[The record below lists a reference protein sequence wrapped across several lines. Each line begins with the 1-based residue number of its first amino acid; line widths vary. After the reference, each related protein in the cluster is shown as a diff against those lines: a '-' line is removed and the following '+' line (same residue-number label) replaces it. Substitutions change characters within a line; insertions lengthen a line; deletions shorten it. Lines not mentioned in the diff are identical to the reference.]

1 MSNEFGKEL
10 VKEVVTQTAG
20 KTYDDVAHPAAKATG
35 QLISFIPRTIQVWL
49 GKWEKWII
57 NGEYSIEE
65 TKKLLEK
72 KLANVAEDKITEPES
87 YVAVPA
93 IQQLS
98 YSLDSE
104 DLREMYANLL
114 ASSMNIETKTSVHPA
129 FVDIIKQLCPDEAK
143 LLKYLSDKEDQPL
156 IDIHLIQS
164 KNREYSISLQNFTS
178 IADGI
183 CENSLKISFYLDNLA
198 RLKLLDISD
207 DRSLAD
213 DSEYKPLENHPLVKQ
228 IMNVQLPEGKSYE
241 IKRHSFKLTA
251 FAFDFIKVC
260 L

>member
-1 MSNEFGKEL
+1 MDEFQQEL
-10 VKEVVTQTAG
+10 
-20 KTYDDVAHPAAKATG
+20 AKATVENTVG
-35 QLISFIPRTIQVWL
+35 AAYNDLVSPSAKPVGTIISLLPRTIRL
-49 GKWEKWII
+49 FFSKWEKWIVYAEKSLELTAEAI
-57 NGEYSIEE
+57 QEKVAKIPEE
-65 TKKLLEK
+65 KL
-72 KLANVAEDKITEPES
+72 TEPEP

-93 IQQLS
+93 LQQLS

-114 ASSMNIETKTSVHPA
+114 ASSMNIDKKTSVHPA

-143 LLKYLSDKEDQPL
+143 LLKYLSDKEGQPL

-228 IMNVQLPEGKSYE
+228 IMNTQLPEGKSYE

-251 FAFDFIKVC
+251 FAYDFIKVC

>member
-114 ASSMNIETKTSVHPA
+114 ASSMNIETKISVHPA

-228 IMNVQLPEGKSYE
+228 IMNVHLPEGKSYE

>member
-1 MSNEFGKEL
+1 MDEFQQEL
-10 VKEVVTQTAG
+10 
-20 KTYDDVAHPAAKATG
+20 AKATVENTVG
-35 QLISFIPRTIQVWL
+35 AAYNDLVSPSAKPVGTIISLLPRTIRL
-49 GKWEKWII
+49 FFSKWEKWIVNAEKSLELTAEAI
-57 NGEYSIEE
+57 QEKVAKIPEE
-65 TKKLLEK
+65 KL
-72 KLANVAEDKITEPES
+72 TEPEP

-93 IQQLS
+93 LQQLS

-114 ASSMNIETKTSVHPA
+114 ASSMNIDKKTSVHPA

-143 LLKYLSDKEDQPL
+143 LLKYLSDKDDQPL